1 MSVPARIAGVPSLAQ
16 IATDRALL
24 DSLPADALIQL
35 RREVAYLREDV
46 DAAVTR
52 CLARSLLAEPR
63 AAEADRWLAPAEAAK
78 IFNVTRRWLLEHAD
92 EIAGSR
98 RLSKKV
104 VRFSARKLERFL
116 NGMRA

>member
-35 RREVAYLREDV
+35 RREVGYLREDV

-52 CLARSLLAEPR
+52 CLA
-63 AAEADRWLAPAEAAK
+63 
-78 IFNVTRRWLLEHAD
+78 
-92 EIAGSR
+92 
-98 RLSKKV
+98 
-104 VRFSARKLERFL
+104 
-116 NGMRA
+116 